1 MSFIHEENIV
11 TLAQAK
17 YQIEKLRRE
26 VDQWYG
32 PKNDAYKMKQIDL
45 ATAEKLL
52 WQAEKMEKKYA

>member
-1 MSFIHEENIV
+1 MSHKGKDETFS
-11 TLAQAK
+11 QAK
-17 YQIEKLRRE
+17 YQIERLRRE

>member
-1 MSFIHEENIV
+1 MSHKGNDETFS
-11 TLAQAK
+11 QAK
-17 YQIEKLRRE
+17 YYIEKLRRE

-52 WQAEKMEKKYA
+52 RQAEKMENKYA

>member
-52 WQAEKMEKKYA
+52 WQAEQMEKKSA